1 VQTWNGTT
9 VSAAIQAAQA
19 AVLGGSVF
27 AGPNADVMINSTCS
41 ASACRQNPDAGGG
54 VNLHFS
60 NAGSIAYAAGW
71 QTSMHTPLA
80 LRFSTASLRPDRWRL
95 RLFADD
101 RGSNGARYPGNVYC
115 FIATH
120 GPRVRPDPPLAD
132 TAWPAEP
139 VLILLPPVILRALP
153 GPQVT

>member
-71 QTSMHTPLA
+71 QTSMH
-80 LRFSTASLRPDRWRL
+80 AS
-95 RLFADD
+95 
-101 RGSNGARYPGNVYC
+101 GAP
-115 FIATH
+115 F
-120 GPRVRPDPPLAD
+120 
-132 TAWPAEP
+132 
-139 VLILLPPVILRALP
+139 
-153 GPQVT
+153 